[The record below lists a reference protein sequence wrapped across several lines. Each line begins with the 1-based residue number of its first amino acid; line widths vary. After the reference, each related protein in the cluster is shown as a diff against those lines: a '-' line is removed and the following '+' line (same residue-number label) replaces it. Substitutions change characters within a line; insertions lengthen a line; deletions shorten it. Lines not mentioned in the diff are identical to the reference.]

1 MQTCK
6 KCESVRLIDIF
17 GHCVDRFVAE
27 SRGKEYGPDYVPGDI
42 GLGPGGDDVNFTYCL
57 DCGQI
62 QGNFPI
68 HPEFCED
75 LEDEEEWTP
84 T

>member
-27 SRGKEYGPDYVPGDI
+27 SRGKEYGPD
-42 GLGPGGDDVNFTYCL
+42 
-57 DCGQI
+57 
-62 QGNFPI
+62 
-68 HPEFCED
+68 
-75 LEDEEEWTP
+75 
-84 T
+84 